1 MDKFDAFLVKDKQL
15 TAAKRKEY
23 NKFLKAAAV
32 NPANQPLVAGLN
44 VNRKQNAGVLAAQN
58 PEKDTIVLYRWFRED
73 QVRYLNLQD
82 AKVGD
87 IAPLDDPPLYN
98 WTSDYGTWTGSHGGV
113 RLKAEAP
120 IISVVLTDLVNPT
133 QYSSEH
139 EVMFKGIPNLKTEV
153 IAKQ

>member
-1 MDKFDAFLVKDKQL
+1 MDRFNPFLVKRKEL

-23 NKFLKAAAV
+23 NEFLKAAAV

-58 PEKDTIVLYRWFRED
+58 PEKDTIVLYRWFREE

-82 AKVGD
+82 AKAGD
-87 IAPLDDPPLYN
+87 IAPLDDPPLYS

-113 RLKAEAP
+113 RLKAEVP
-120 IISVVLTDLVNPT
+120 ISSVALTDLVNPVANSHE
-133 QYSSEH
+133 Y
-139 EVMFKGIPNLKTEV
+139 EVMF
-153 IAKQ
+153 